1 MLAAEIGHLPLVKAL
16 LAQQVDVNAIGPG
29 RETALTWA
37 CSAGKSKVVRL
48 LLAHGA
54 SVSVPRQRDTVFTW
68 TIWSKR
74 SERAK
79 VDILEAV
86 IAHGADVNRKDH
98 AGDPPLSQAVLKH
111 NMQVVQCLLHHGAR
125 LHLKDGSGDM
135 VLHTAI
141 RSNYR
146 SPAMVSLLLQHGA
159 RINAR
164 NRKHATPLI
173 MATEKGNLE
182 IVRLLVDAGAAIN
195 LADEDGRT
203 ALMAAAQSGSI
214 NIVELL

>member
-1 MLAAEIGHLPLVKAL
+1 MVDQKPDQEFLKALQQGGGKIAYTWLQQGANPHAQLADKTTALMLAAEIGHLPLVKAL

-86 IAHGADVNRKDH
+86 IAHEADVNRKDR
-98 AGDPPLSQAVLKH
+98 AGDPPLRRCLKR
-111 NMQVVQCLLHHGAR
+111 VG
-125 LHLKDGSGDM
+125 
-135 VLHTAI
+135 
-141 RSNYR
+141 
-146 SPAMVSLLLQHGA
+146 
-159 RINAR
+159 
-164 NRKHATPLI
+164 
-173 MATEKGNLE
+173 
-182 IVRLLVDAGAAIN
+182 
-195 LADEDGRT
+195 
-203 ALMAAAQSGSI
+203 
-214 NIVELL
+214 